1 MMEELIKLLFLLL
14 ALFLIVVLI
23 LPDFFPF
30 TNLDEAAVTLLLA
43 KILQDQFGM
52 DIL

>member
-1 MMEELIKLLFLLL
+1 MIVKALFLIL
-14 ALFLIVVLI
+14 AIFLIVVLI

-43 KILQDQFGM
+43 KILDEQFGM
-52 DIL
+52 KIL